1 MTDQTHCKW
10 AQASPAWIQAT
21 RRGLCCHWHHIICP
35 TICIYSTTHLL
46 TNPLPGDA
54 RREQIQADGAWGQ
67 AHTRIQGDGET
78 QAISRRS
85 HRKLHPA
92 RWKLTWQWLTKLF
105 AYLTQPAE
113 LKSEKVKIK
122 GYRKEQIAKKLSTV
136 RSEGKWGWGLRL
148 AARVKVEAC
157 ESMFES

>member
-78 QAISRRS
+78 QEFSRRS
-85 HRKLHPA
+85 HRKLHLL
-92 RWKLTWQWLTKLF
+92 RRKLTWQWLTRCL
-105 AYLTQPAE
+105 LTYTAGRTQKC
-113 LKSEKVKIK
+113 KSKDQRLPQRTAREETIH
-122 GYRKEQIAKKLSTV
+122 GE
-136 RSEGKWGWGLRL
+136 KWGWGLRL
-148 AARVKVEAC
+148 VASVKVEGC